1 MATKLRY
8 IEHPAFSHH
17 TPAQWCA
24 VVEQALAIRAAYVGP
39 RTNIFVHIDT
49 ALAAFTSDREP
60 ALALSCL
67 TPRQRAYY
75 RTAPVALVLAS
86 ELQARAAQANGKHGE
101 DQAAN
106 RPSPVA
112 EKPARNAGSGVTRAI
127 YQWTLDNPSATK
139 ADALQAFPSANPS
152 TVSVQ
157 FGAARR
163 ARQ

>member
-1 MATKLRY
+1 MYAIQLAQNAWL
-8 IEHPAFSHH
+8 HPTLGVTTSMRHAMLYASQP
-17 TPAQWCA
+17 TA
-24 VVEQALAIRAAYVGP
+24 EE
-39 RTNIFVHIDT
+39 
-49 ALAAFTSDREP
+49 ALAAFTGDREP

-101 DQAAN
+101 DQAAK
-106 RPSPVA
+106 RPTPVA